1 MSNNA
6 AKIVAGSLLGT
17 YYKEVK
23 LGKFTYRIY
32 QPTIKDLLNILG
44 DSQVSINEGM
54 KRMGLIAQMPEHIEE
69 CARAISYA
77 VSVNKP
83 EVYRK
88 MAYRYITHYATMDQI
103 VNAFVVLSGVIN
115 GKELF
120 DSVKM
125 DKFRSKNGT
134 AETIGANSIFGAM
147 GSLMDSLH
155 LTYKEV
161 FETIPYP
168 CLLMMNADKLR
179 VLGAGE
185 DKMVEVTGMELAK
198 IRETERRAKHG

>member
-6 AKIVAGSLLGT
+6 AKVVADSILGT

-44 DSQVSINEGM
+44 GSQVRINESM
-54 KRMGLIAQMPEHIEE
+54 KRMELIAQMPEHIEE

-77 VSVNKP
+77 VSINKP
-83 EVYRK
+83 EAYRK
-88 MAYRYITHYATMDQI
+88 TAYQYIIHYATMEQI
-103 VNAFVVLSGVIN
+103 VNAFAVLSGVIN

-125 DKFRSKNGT
+125 DKVHSKNGPSQT
-134 AETIGANSIFGAM
+134 VGANSIFGAM
-147 GSLMDSLH
+147 GMLMDNLH
-155 LTYKEV
+155 LSYKEV

-179 VLGAGE
+179 VLGPGDE
-185 DKMVEVTGMELAK
+185 RLVEVDGKEFFRMMA
-198 IRETERRAKHG
+198 ERRTKHG

>member
-1 MSNNA
+1 MKNNA
-6 AKIVAGSLLGT
+6 AKIVADSLLRT

-23 LGKFTYRIY
+23 LGKFTFKIY
-32 QPTIKDLLNILG
+32 QPTVKEMCLIFGENTA
-44 DSQVSINEGM
+44 SINDNM
-54 KRMGLIAQMPEHIEE
+54 KRFELMSQMPEHINN
-69 CARAISYA
+69 CVRALSFA
-77 VSVNKP
+77 VSIKKTDMFRVL
-83 EVYRK
+83 
-88 MAYRYITHYATMDQI
+88 AYKYILNYATMEQI

-125 DKFRSKNGT
+125 DKVYSKNGS

-147 GSLMDSLH
+147 GSLMDNLH

-179 VLGAGE
+179 VLGTGE
-185 DKMVEVTGMELAK
+185 ERMVEVTGKEFARMME
-198 IRETERRAKHG
+198 ERRAKHG

>member
-1 MSNNA
+1 MINNA
-6 AKIVAGSLLGT
+6 AKVVADSLLRT

-44 DSQVSINEGM
+44 DTGLSVNEGM
-54 KRMGLIAQMPEHIEE
+54 KRMELIAQMPEHIEE

-77 VSVNKP
+77 VSINKP

-88 MAYRYITHYATMDQI
+88 MVYQYIAHYATMEQI
-103 VNAFVVLSGVIN
+103 VKAFVVLSGVIN

-120 DSVKM
+120 DCVKQ
-125 DKFRSKNGT
+125 DRVHSKNGAPQT
-134 AETIGANSIFGAM
+134 VGANSIFGAM
-147 GSLMDSLH
+147 GLLMDNLH
-155 LTYKEV
+155 LSYKEA

-168 CLLMMNADKLR
+168 CLLMMNSDKLR
-179 VLGAGE
+179 VLGANE
-185 DKMVEVTGMELAK
+185 EKLVEVTGKEFARM
-198 IRETERRAKHG
+198 RTERRGKNG

>member
-1 MSNNA
+1 M
-6 AKIVAGSLLGT
+6 
-17 YYKEVK
+17 
-23 LGKFTYRIY
+23 
-32 QPTIKDLLNILG
+32 
-44 DSQVSINEGM
+44 
-54 KRMGLIAQMPEHIEE
+54 
-69 CARAISYA
+69 
-77 VSVNKP
+77 
-83 EVYRK
+83 
-88 MAYRYITHYATMDQI
+88 
-103 VNAFVVLSGVIN
+103 IN

-120 DSVKM
+120 DSVTI

-155 LTYKEV
+155 LTYKEA
-161 FETIPYP
+161 FEVIPYP

-185 DKMVEVTGMELAK
+185 DKMVEVTGKELAK